1 MNDKE
6 LDEYINKL
14 QWSTAKC
21 IDLDWIR
28 EYLKM
33 NSQEGSKERDYIL
46 AMLETWRFD
55 MLEED

>member
-14 QWSTAKC
+14 QWSIAKR

-28 EYLKM
+28 EYIKM

-46 AMLETWRFD
+46 AMLESWRFD